1 MTAPEP
7 RSVAAG
13 VLAVLASVA
22 LLVSILAIWAG
33 RTVLDTDRF
42 TAAVDTSLSDPVVI
56 DALSAWVTEQV
67 EVAIQDS
74 DIAGRIVPDEVEILA
89 PLLEEVL
96 IRFAAEET
104 DQIVRSERVHELV
117 VNGTRRA
124 HEAAMQ
130 VLEGERPEGR
140 FVRVEDGRVDLNLLP
155 VIGLVLERASQLEAL
170 SGRDLPELTRD
181 MSVEDQN
188 EALGEAIGRDLPDDF
203 GQLTIYERDAASD
216 TSVVGTAQSALS
228 LFRWAQVL
236 LLVATVLFGA
246 LAVLASRNR
255 LRMGAWLAFGAVMA
269 AIVVRVII
277 RRVTEAVPAIL
288 TDPGARDA
296 AKVVIENVVGNL
308 DRTVTVLAAMAL
320 LLLAV
325 LLAWGWLG
333 SHDDQRSKIQA
344 WVGAHADL
352 VRAAGV
358 VCAVGVLFVLGL
370 SLFSFLLA
378 AVIGIGLW
386 AAPFAAPAP
395 AGEEVAV
402 TTPRDDGP

>member
-1 MTAPEP
+1 MKAPEL

-13 VLAVLASVA
+13 ILAVLACFA
-22 LLVSILAIWAG
+22 LLVSILGVWAG
-33 RTVLDTDRF
+33 RTVLNTDRF

-104 DQIVRSERVHELV
+104 DQIVRSERVHQLV

-155 VIGLVLERASQLEAL
+155 VIGVVLERASQLEAL

-181 MSVEDQN
+181 MSVEYQN
-188 EALGEAIGRDLPDDF
+188 EALGEALGRDLPDDF

-216 TSVVGTAQSALS
+216 TSVVGTAQTALS

-236 LLVATVLFGA
+236 LLLATVLFGA
-246 LAVLASRNR
+246 RNR
-255 LRMGAWLAFGAVMA
+255 LRMGAWLAFGAVMVA
-269 AIVVRVII
+269 LIVRVII
-277 RRVTEAVPAIL
+277 RRVTEAVPAII
-288 TDPGARDA
+288 TDASARDA
-296 AKVVIENVVGNL
+296 AKVVIDNVVGNL
-308 DRTVTVLAAMAL
+308 DRTVTVLAAIAIL
-320 LLLAV
+320 LLVV

-333 SHDDQRSKIQA
+333 NHDEQRMKLQS
-344 WVGAHADL
+344 WVGGHADL
-352 VRAAGV
+352 VRAGGV
-358 VCAVGVLFVLGL
+358 ICAVGVLLILGL
-370 SLFSFLLA
+370 SLFSFLVA
-378 AVIGIGLW
+378 AAIGIGLW
-386 AAPFAAPAP
+386 TLPLAAPAP
-395 AGEEVAV
+395 AGDEEAV